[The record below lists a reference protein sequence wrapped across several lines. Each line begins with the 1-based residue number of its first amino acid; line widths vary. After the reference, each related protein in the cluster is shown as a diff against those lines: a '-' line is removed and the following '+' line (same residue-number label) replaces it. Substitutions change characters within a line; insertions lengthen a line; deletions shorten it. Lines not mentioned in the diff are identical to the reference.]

1 MNAERALPLAPD
13 EFLSELDA
21 QLQAALARI
30 GEAAKAPP
38 AAEVGIRE
46 LLLVALKNEIEASEE
61 AAMWLVGERDA
72 ELKLGLARQ
81 CGDEAKHYRLVER
94 RLIELGHDLTGHD
107 PLSRGH
113 SPMFRWLKSLES
125 PAERIAA
132 GPYAREGLAVVRN
145 QVFVEYCEAKGDHD
159 TARLYREVIGP
170 DELFHHELG
179 RRMLRRYAVT
189 SEDQERARRAAAR
202 TLQLADEI
210 QETARMKQGISSAPG
225 C

>member
-1 MNAERALPLAPD
+1 MNAERALPLPPD